1 MPRSCLN
8 QSTLDTLRTTV
19 TANTSA
25 VATASTAA
33 TTALGTT
40 TVLTFGTG
48 RTTLYSDEY
57 VSILWDGSS
66 GQYQPFFVLT
76 ALWANTEAYVNA
88 GQIAIRDGSS
98 PSSSIHLSSD
108 FMDGADGGLGHP
120 DLYFSDSGAYDSS
133 LSPTNYGSFGK
144 YWLTPETATS
154 LPSYLIQATYG
165 PATFPEGVLRINVR
179 RL

>member
-8 QSTLDTLRTTV
+8 QSSLETLRTTV
-19 TANTSA
+19 AANTSA

-40 TVLTFGTG
+40 TVLTYGTG
-48 RTTLYSDEY
+48 RTTVYSDDY
-57 VSILWDGSS
+57 VSILWDGS
-66 GQYQPFFVLT
+66 GGNYQPFFVLT

-88 GQIAIRDGSS
+88 GQMLIKDGTS
-98 PSSSIHLSSD
+98 PSSSMHLSSHYI
-108 FMDGADGGLGHP
+108 DGAGGGLGYP
-120 DLYFSDSGAYDSS
+120 DLYFSDGGAYDSN